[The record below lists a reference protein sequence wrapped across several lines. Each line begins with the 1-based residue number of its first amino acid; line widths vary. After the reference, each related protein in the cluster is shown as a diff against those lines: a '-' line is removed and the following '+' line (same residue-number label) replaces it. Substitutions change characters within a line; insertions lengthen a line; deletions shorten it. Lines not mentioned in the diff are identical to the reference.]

1 MSDHQDVAI
10 LKRELLGLFEYIQK
24 IRKEIASIRRPGH
37 PDKDHFS
44 KMSDELDAIVSA
56 TASATDTILETVEE
70 MEDLIEKVRPMV
82 ANPEGRALL
91 DTFPDKTGKI
101 FEACAFQDITGQRI
115 SKVVASLQFVEER
128 VNALISIWGK
138 NQIASEAPEDNEQ
151 PIDEYKRYLNGPQ
164 LAGQGVSQA
173 DVDAMFGETPAA
185 KPGGDAQAQPS
196 PTVVA
201 ESRPGLS
208 RRRRRPRGLTRR
220 PNRFR
225 LRRSHRRRRLP
236 DQHPN
241 RRRLPRPRPSPRP
254 RWTEAVREPFR
265 RTTSTSC
272 SADTRPCRGV
282 ARSRLHKPAVKV
294 PLHPEEFLR

>member
-201 ESRPGLS
+201 ESRPAQ
-208 RRRRRPRGLTRR
+208 PAAA
-220 PNRFR
+220 
-225 LRRSHRRRRLP
+225 
-236 DQHPN
+236 
-241 RRRLPRPRPSPRP
+241 PSSGANAAPKP
-254 RWTEAVREPFR
+254 VQAP
-265 RTTSTSC
+265 
-272 SADTRPCRGV
+272 AQPQAKAPPGP
-282 ARSRLHKPAVKV
+282 APKPAEAAEATPKPASKV
-294 PLHPEEFLR
+294 DGGGEGTFSQDDIDKLFG